1 MESRDL
7 KQEGLTQRENGDV
20 WRPVR
25 AEQRVLPGF
34 VERHLFVEH
43 SFNGPDHRLKAV
55 HPEGEGFMWLV
66 VSLLLLINKQNK
78 SM

>member
-1 MESRDL
+1 M
-7 KQEGLTQRENGDV
+7 
-20 WRPVR
+20 
-25 AEQRVLPGF
+25 LPGF